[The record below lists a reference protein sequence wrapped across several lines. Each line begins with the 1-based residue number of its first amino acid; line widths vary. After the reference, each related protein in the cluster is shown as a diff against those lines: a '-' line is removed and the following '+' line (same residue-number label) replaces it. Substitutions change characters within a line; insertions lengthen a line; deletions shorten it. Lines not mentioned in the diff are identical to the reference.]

1 MLYMVIERFKPGAAA
16 EIYRRLRKEG
26 RHLVDGLEYV
36 ASWVDLDF
44 ATCWQIMR
52 TDDRSLLDDWR
63 GRAQV
68 GRLRDRA
75 RPHLGGGRRSDVRP
89 RRVEVAAQPRVAAD
103 GACAP
108 PLNARSFGRRTGT
121 DWRATLGA

>member
-44 ATCWQIMR
+44 ATCWQIMK
-52 TDDRSLLDDWR
+52 TDDRALLEAWCAAGRELVDFEIVPAR
-63 GRAQV
+63 GSGRSCTSAPSISSAERPAARSAGYRLAAQAGWNV
-68 GRLRDRA
+68 DEAPR
-75 RPHLGGGRRSDVRP
+75 LGG
-89 RRVEVAAQPRVAAD
+89 
-103 GACAP
+103 
-108 PLNARSFGRRTGT
+108 L
-121 DWRATLGA
+121 TLT

>member
-26 RHLVDGLEYV
+26 RHLADGLEYV

-52 TDDRSLLDDWR
+52 TDDRDLLESWCAA
-63 GRAQV
+63 GRELVDFEIVPVRTSAEAAA
-68 GRLRDRA
+68 LMAARDA
-75 RPHLGGGRRSDVRP
+75 
-89 RRVEVAAQPRVAAD
+89 
-103 GACAP
+103 
-108 PLNARSFGRRTGT
+108 
-121 DWRATLGA
+121 